1 MQCRNK
7 YAFQYQQRVVLEQM
21 DHRVPI
27 CPSACGMKGKS
38 DGTEMLE
45 MQPRASINIQED
57 LQTIPA
63 AQARMRSNFLF
74 LQQQCKI
81 HEGFSRE
88 IPFSVFPLSPS
99 GLPSIY
105 DVRAEGEDEG
115 SRNVADLRS
124 NSIDFSDREGEGVK
138 EPQKSVDVMYGGPLV
153 LLSQSPS
160 SS

>member
-105 DVRAEGEDEG
+105 DVRAEGGGGQEMQQICGQKVHKFCGQGEEG
-115 SRNVADLRS
+115 INKTK
-124 NSIDFSDREGEGVK
+124 NY
-138 EPQKSVDVMYGGPLV
+138 VDVLYGSPQMYWV
-153 LLSQSPS
+153 AIQ
-160 SS
+160 